1 MTRRD
6 YPRFANASDGGNL
19 PARPG
24 LIRTVIVG
32 GLAVVLLG
40 YGAVFAVMAMGG
52 V

>member
-6 YPRFANASDGGNL
+6 YPRFANVRDGGNL

-24 LIRTVIVG
+24 LIRTVIGG
-32 GLAVVLLG
+32 GLAVVAFWWG
-40 YGAVFAVMAMGG
+40 VFVAVMAMGG

>member
-6 YPRFANASDGGNL
+6 LPRFANVRDGGNL

-24 LIRTVIVG
+24 LIRRVIGG